1 MKKIYY
7 IGDDIFIVVAFVA
20 FVVAG
25 VLTVLGIPDLF
36 WNITTNGLINLSVI
50 SLFFS
55 SALSLY
61 ELAHKK

>member
-7 IGDDIFIVVAFVA
+7 IGDDIFIAAAFVA

-25 VLTVLGIPDLF
+25 GLTLLGIRDLF
-36 WNITTNGLINLSVI
+36 WNITTRSLIRLSVI

-55 SALSLY
+55 IALSLY